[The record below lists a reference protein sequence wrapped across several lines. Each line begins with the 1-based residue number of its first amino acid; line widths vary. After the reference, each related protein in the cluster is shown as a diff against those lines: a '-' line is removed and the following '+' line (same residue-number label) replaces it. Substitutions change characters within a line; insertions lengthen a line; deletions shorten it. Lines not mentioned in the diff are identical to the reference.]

1 MNFVCRGHEKMKPK
15 RNAHDRNEE
24 AHSGQNIFRQTDRP
38 IARSST
44 EITATSMGT
53 GHSFFSY
60 PLEVRKMIYTAHA
73 IESLHRQLRKIVKTA
88 AISPMIRPLNH
99 SLRKLRRCLYCL
111 QIRNMTL
118 MNSSPGST
126 NTSYRRSSLP
136 KQSSMPKNN

>member
-73 IESLHRQLRKIVKTA
+73 IESLHRQLRK
-88 AISPMIRPLNH
+88 
-99 SLRKLRRCLYCL
+99 LRRCLYCL